1 MTNQT
6 TNNDNLTQNIIENT
20 TMSTEVKEL
29 VSQYKTGIGKTVEG
43 ILGMSKAVLEASFL
57 TNHKDRNMFF
67 IEANLDRNS
76 STCKKLKS
84 IGERYDFFLKNQRS
98 LPSSWTSLYLLTKL
112 EENKFNGLVER
123 EIINPMI
130 KGKEILDIVGSK
142 PRIIVKKD
150 LSSNSSFFDNE
161 DDISFKVIFQGDQI
175 SKVDSIIREIIEMIK
190 SNGELNIILNEKCKT
205 VFDFELV

>member
-6 TNNDNLTQNIIENT
+6 TTIDNLTQKIIENT

-43 ILGMSKAVLEASFL
+43 VLVMSKAVLEASCL

-98 LPSSWTSLYLLTKL
+98 LPSAWTSLYLLTKL

-161 DDISFKVIFQGDQI
+161 EDISFKVTFKGDRI
-175 SKVDSIIREIIEMIK
+175 SKVDSNIREIIEMIK
-190 SNGELNIILNEKCKT
+190 SNGELNIIPNEKCKT
-205 VFDFELV
+205 LFDFELV